1 MSQETNTQP
10 ATNATTGTLHQ
21 PTPAAAPRSIAA
33 ASSPAATSSTPAT
46 GAAQVTPS
54 LNTIQANLTNLL
66 RAPASATHSAQIA
79 AALAPHMTQIMN
91 LAKQG
96 TLTESQ
102 MAQLKTLAGIVAPAG
117 QQSAAGA
124 NAARPAATNA
134 PPRPA
139 GTPQPATTAQTTTAK
154 PATTTTAATQ
164 YPTTQQS
171 WNRPM
176 PVLANQILP
185 QYTPTSYPAQPGP
198 APVPRRVLRELVY
211 GFEPD
216 VKVDEDAEQASNPF
230 NGGVPRQL
238 ISLLPQFLLQAADDF
253 IDSVTQFACRVA
265 KHRGSDTLE
274 VKDLQLHLERNY
286 DLHIPGF
293 ATDDTRNTTATAAQ
307 TSIASAISKPIAPL
321 PAARKSRHRATDP
334 AALRASRLAAV
345 RDAASRPG

>member
-10 ATNATTGTLHQ
+10 TTNAATGTLHQ
-21 PTPAAAPRSIAA
+21 PTPAATPRPIAA
-33 ASSPAATSSTPAT
+33 AITPAATTSTPAT
-46 GAAQVTPS
+46 GNAQVTPT
-54 LNTIQANLTNLL
+54 LNTIQANLSNLL

-102 MAQLKTLAGIVAPAG
+102 MAQLKTLAGIVAPAV
-117 QQSAAGA
+117 QQNAAA
-124 NAARPAATNA
+124 NAARPAVTNA

-139 GTPQPATTAQTTTAK
+139 GTPQPA
-154 PATTTTAATQ
+154 ATTTTATPAAVAPKPAATTTTTATPATQ

-211 GFEPD
+211 GFDSD
-216 VKVDEDAEQASNPF
+216 VKVDADAE
-230 NGGVPRQL
+230 
-238 ISLLPQFLLQAADDF
+238 QFLLQAADDF

-293 ATDDTRNTTATAAQ
+293 ATDDTRNAAATAAQ
-307 TSIASAISKPIAPL
+307 ASVASAISKPIAPL

>member
-1 MSQETNTQP
+1 MSQDTTNTQP
-10 ATNATTGTLHQ
+10 AATSSTATTGTLNQ
-21 PTPAAAPRSIAA
+21 PTPAAAPRPGA
-33 ASSPAATSSTPAT
+33 ASSPATTTAAPASTSATPAT
-46 GAAQVTPS
+46 
-54 LNTIQANLTNLL
+54 LNTIQANLTSLL
-66 RAPASATHSAQIA
+66 RTPASATHSAQIA

-102 MAQLKTLAGIVAPAG
+102 MAQLKTLAGIVAPAA
-117 QQSAAGA
+117 QQNAGGP
-124 NAARPAATNA
+124 NAARPATTTTA

-139 GTPQPATTAQTTTAK
+139 GTPQPASASTNTTAQAAALKPGTAPA
-154 PATTTTAATQ
+154 PATTAQ
-164 YPTTQQS
+164 YPPAQQS

-185 QYTPTSYPAQPGP
+185 QYTPTSYPTAPGP

-216 VKVDEDAEQASNPF
+216 VKVEPEAE
-230 NGGVPRQL
+230 
-238 ISLLPQFLLQAADDF
+238 QFLLQAADDF
-253 IDSVTQFACRVA
+253 IESVTQFACRVA

-286 DLHIPGF
+286 DIHIPGF
-293 ATDDTRNTTATAAQ
+293 ATDETRNAAATAAQ
-307 TSIASAISKPIAPL
+307 ASIADTIAKPIAPL
-321 PAARKSRHRATDP
+321 PAVKRGRHRATDP

>member
-1 MSQETNTQP
+1 
-10 ATNATTGTLHQ
+10 
-21 PTPAAAPRSIAA
+21 
-33 ASSPAATSSTPAT
+33 
-46 GAAQVTPS
+46 
-54 LNTIQANLTNLL
+54 
-66 RAPASATHSAQIA
+66 
-79 AALAPHMTQIMN
+79 MTQIMN

-102 MAQLKTLAGIVAPAG
+102 MAQLKTLAGIVAPAV
-117 QQSAAGA
+117 QQNAAGA
-124 NAARPAATNA
+124 NAARPAATSA
-134 PPRPA
+134 PRPA
-139 GTPQPATTAQTTTAK
+139 GTPQPSTAAQTTAAK
-154 PATTTTAATQ
+154 PATTTP
-164 YPTTQQS
+164 YPTTQS

-185 QYTPTSYPAQPGP
+185 QYTPTSYPAQAGP

-216 VKVDEDAEQASNPF
+216 VKVDEDAE
-230 NGGVPRQL
+230 
-238 ISLLPQFLLQAADDF
+238 QFLLQAADDF

-286 DLHIPGF
+286 NIHIPGF
-293 ATDDTRNTTATAAQ
+293 ATDDTRNTAATAAQ
-307 TSIASAISKPIAPL
+307 ASVASAISKPIAPL

-345 RDAASRPG
+345 RDTASRPG

>member
-10 ATNATTGTLHQ
+10 AANATTGTLHQ
-21 PTPAAAPRSIAA
+21 PTPSAAPRPIAA
-33 ASSPAATSSTPAT
+33 ASSPATSSTPAT

-54 LNTIQANLTNLL
+54 LNTIQANLSNLL
-66 RAPASATHSAQIA
+66 RTPASATHSAQIA
-79 AALAPHMTQIMN
+79 AALAPHMSQIMN

-139 GTPQPATTAQTTTAK
+139 GTPQPAATMQAIAAK
-154 PATTTTAATQ
+154 AATTTTATQ

-216 VKVDEDAEQASNPF
+216 VRVDEDAE
-230 NGGVPRQL
+230 
-238 ISLLPQFLLQAADDF
+238 QFLLQAADDF

-293 ATDDTRNTTATAAQ
+293 ATDDTRNSAATTAQA
-307 TSIASAISKPIAPL
+307 SITSAISKPIAPL